1 MALSVVL
8 SFLLALYLRF
18 SKSPVSRALG
28 KLYLLPRFIPGI
40 AAVYA
45 VKMCI
50 RDRALFV
57 GNLAKRASKSG
68 FFRKTEAPK

>member
-28 KLYLLPRFIPGI
+28 KLYLLPRFIRVSPQ
-40 AAVYA
+40 
-45 VKMCI
+45 CT
-50 RDRALFV
+50 R
-57 GNLAKRASKSG
+57 
-68 FFRKTEAPK
+68 